1 MIRYTLR
8 RLIWGVLV
16 ILVVITATF
25 VLFGPVLQ
33 SSGKIDAAARVCGPH
48 CSPPEVDRTRNFLG
62 LNKPWYTQ
70 YGIYLRRVVL
80 GPDKAELRRLCSE
93 DDIKSGACAQRDGRL
108 GTTFLQS
115 RAVDKVIT
123 QALPT
128 TISLTLSAAFVWILL
143 SVPIGI
149 LSALKTRSFFD
160 RATMVG
166 VLWGQSLPVYYFG
179 LLSLY
184 LLAYLPNSDTF
195 INWFGFRVN
204 IFPIGGYVGLDWGNP
219 WPWLHHLILP
229 GATLALQFAALYVR
243 MIRSNMLGTMSED
256 YIRTARAKGAPEHR
270 VVLRHGLRN
279 ALLPIVTMFGMDIGI
294 LLGGAI
300 LTEFTFGLP
309 GVGQLVVTSAESL
322 DVPLVA
328 GVVLFGALAIVM
340 FNLAV
345 DLLYAV
351 LDPRIRLT

>member
-1 MIRYTLR
+1 MIRYTIR
-8 RLIWGVLV
+8 RLLFGIVVLLSV
-16 ILVVITATF
+16 TF
-25 VLFGPVLQ
+25 AVFLLTGPVLHWRQ
-33 SSGKIDAAARVCGPH
+33 HINLARAYAGKNPSAPQIQAA
-48 CSPPEVDRTRNFLG
+48 SQLLG
-62 LNKPWYTQ
+62 LDQPYYIQFERTV
-70 YGIYLRRVVL
+70 RRLVL
-80 GPDKAELRRLCSE
+80 GPSAEEKRRLCPGSTAAE
-93 DDIKSGACAQRDGRL
+93 CSQLVGHFGRS
-108 GTTFLQS
+108 FQ
-115 RAVDKVIT
+115 
-123 QALPT
+123 
-128 TISLTLSAAFVWILL
+128 
-143 SVPIGI
+143 
-149 LSALKTRSFFD
+149 KTRSVDKLLED
-160 RATMVG
+160 RAPATFSLAAVAAVMWLSIGVAVG
-166 VLWGQSLPVYYFG
+166 VLSAVRPRSLFDRGSTGIVLIGQSLPVYYFG

-184 LLAYLPNSDTF
+184 LLAYLPNSDKF
-195 INWFGFRVN
+195 IEWFGFRVD

-219 WPWLHHLILP
+219 WPWVHHLILP
-229 GATLALQFAALYVR
+229 GCTLALQFAALYVR

-256 YIRTARAKGAPEHR
+256 YIRTARAKGAPESR

-309 GVGQLVVTSAESL
+309 GVGELVVTSAGSL